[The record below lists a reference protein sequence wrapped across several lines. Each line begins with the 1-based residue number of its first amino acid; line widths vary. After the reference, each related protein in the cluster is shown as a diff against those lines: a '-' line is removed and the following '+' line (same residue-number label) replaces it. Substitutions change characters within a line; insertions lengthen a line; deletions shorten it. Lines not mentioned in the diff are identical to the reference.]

1 MISQTYFSRARA
13 SLQQAISWYASS
25 SRHWNYPPN
34 PELQAVVRQ
43 DIQSLKI
50 ALTKLEQKLIKI
62 AAFGLVSRGKSAV
75 LNALIGENILE
86 TGPVH
91 GVTKWPK
98 SIRWTPS
105 SAKIQIELTDTPG
118 LDEISGD
125 ERSRM
130 AKDVAQQADLIL
142 FVVAGDITQTEY
154 EALSALRQTQKPLL
168 VVFNKVDLYP
178 EQEREKIYE
187 QLQQLG
193 TESHHSSLKQ
203 ILSLEEIVMVA
214 ADPQPIP
221 VRVEYPDGKVV
232 EHWEKPPCQI
242 EALRQKILT
251 ILNQEGGYLLALNAL
266 FQAKEAENNIACKT
280 LEVRQIDAEELIWNY
295 AKYKAIAIAVNPL
308 PLLDILAGIF
318 ADLTLIR
325 ALARLYGLP
334 ITSHQ
339 AGKLWRTVIA
349 SSGGI
354 LLGEI
359 GGSLLLS
366 LSKGAVAASSW
377 LNPPQMAGYA
387 SAAIFQGGIAAYT
400 AYVIGKAAQIYL
412 EEGCSWGPLGP
423 STVIEE
429 ILREIDAD
437 SITSRLKQEISNS
450 LL

>member
-1 MISQTYFSRARA
+1 MILQTYFSLARA
-13 SLQQAISWYASS
+13 SLQQAISWYASA
-25 SRHWNYPPN
+25 RRYWNYPPN
-34 PELQAVVRQ
+34 PELQAIVRQ
-43 DIQSLKI
+43 DLQSLKG
-50 ALTKLEQKLIKI
+50 ALTKLEQKIIKI

-75 LNALIGENILE
+75 LNALIGEKILE

-98 SIRWTPS
+98 SVQWTPDS
-105 SAKIQIELTDTPG
+105 NKIRIELTDTPG

-125 ERSRM
+125 ERSKM
-130 AKDVAQQADLIL
+130 AKEVAKHADLIL
-142 FVVAGDITQTEY
+142 FIIAGDITQTEY
-154 EALSALRQTQKPLL
+154 EALSELRQTQKPLL

-178 EQEREKIYE
+178 EREREQIYE

-193 TESHHSSLKQ
+193 TESNHSSLKQ
-203 ILSLEEIVMVA
+203 ILALEEIVMVA
-214 ADPQPIP
+214 ADPQPVPI
-221 VRVEYPDGKVV
+221 RVEYPDGTVA

-251 ILNQEGGYLLALNAL
+251 ILNQEGGCLLALNAL
-266 FQAKEAENNIACKT
+266 FQAKEAENNIARKT
-280 LEVRQIDAEELIWNY
+280 LEVRQIEAEELIWNY

-325 ALARLYGLP
+325 SLARLYGLP

-359 GGSLLLS
+359 GGSLLLG
-366 LSKGAVAASSW
+366 LSKGVVAASSW

-400 AYVIGKAAQIYL
+400 SYVIGKAAQTYL
-412 EEGCSWGPLGP
+412 EAGCSWGPLGP

-429 ILREIDAD
+429 ILREIDAEGFAV
-437 SITSRLKQEISNS
+437 RLKQEMSNS
-450 LL
+450 FL